1 MIQDILPPLLVTLA
15 LEVPIALLWG
25 LRKKDL
31 ALCVM
36 VNLLTNPLAN
46 LLNLFSTALWVPAA
60 LECAVVA
67 AEYLL
72 YRRLGEKIR
81 RPLALSITANLVS
94 FLAGTL
100 ILFFLTAY
108 FGRWFR

>member
-1 MIQDILPPLLVTLA
+1 MIQDILSPLLMTLA

-31 ALCVM
+31 LLCVL

-46 LLNLFSTALWVPAA
+46 LLYLFFTALWVPAV

-67 AEYLL
+67 AECLL
-72 YRRLGEKIR
+72 YRKLGERIS
-81 RPLALSITANLVS
+81 RPLALSVTTNLVS
-94 FLAGTL
+94 FLAGPV

-108 FGRWFR
+108 FGRLF